1 MAACHVVLIAHS
13 YMHFDFKTE
22 EAYGVQ
28 TKAVAVDLG
37 QGREATDK
45 VWNEIKGLDIGI
57 LGNLFKCTLYTIY
70 NTERVFIFSEQCCD
84 VRRTA
89 QLFRQLES

>member
-1 MAACHVVLIAHS
+1 LHAAWVKMQTIMAVCHVVLIAHS

-45 VWNEIKGLDIGI
+45 VWSEIKGLDIGI
-57 LGNLFKCTLYTIY
+57 LGNLFQCT
-70 NTERVFIFSEQCCD
+70 
-84 VRRTA
+84 A
-89 QLFRQLES
+89 